1 MKIPATLIREIY
13 KERGNRGRP
22 PSLRQIR
29 AVEGYIL
36 ANGDKTKA
44 QVIREA
50 GYPESRQN
58 DTSKIFSRPIL
69 AVLDR
74 LGITEGLA
82 SEVVKKNLKSKKIE
96 HFTFPPYNKEAIKP
110 DNGQEYRTAE
120 KKGEQLTD
128 QEIIVMMNEV
138 NCTVKKIVHGDLVRH
153 VYFWSPDSKTQ
164 LEAADMIFNL
174 IGSYAPKKVEGKHDH
189 RVGIFS
195 MGELRKKMKEKGLK
209 IINNN

>member
-22 PSLRQIR
+22 ISTRQIR
-29 AVEGYIL
+29 AVEGYIM
-36 ANGDKTKA
+36 ANGSKSKA
-44 QVIREA
+44 QAIREA
-50 GYPESRQN
+50 GYPESRVT
-58 DTSKIFSRPIL
+58 DPSKVFTRSIL

-74 LGITEGLA
+74 LEITEELA
-82 SEVVKKNLKSKKIE
+82 SNVVKQNLKSKKIE
-96 HFTFPPYNKEAIKP
+96 HFTFPPYNKEVVLP
-110 DNGQEYRTAE
+110 DNGQDHRTAE

-128 QEIIVMMNEV
+128 KEIIEMMNSV
-138 NCTVKKIVHGDLVRH
+138 NCTVKKIVHGDMARH

-174 IGSYAPKKVEGKHDH
+174 MGSYAPKKVEGKHDH

-195 MGELRKKMKEKGLK
+195 MGDLRKKMKEKGLK

>member
-13 KERGNRGRP
+13 RERGNRGRP

-36 ANGDKTKA
+36 ANGAKTKS

-74 LGITEGLA
+74 LGITEELV
-82 SEVVKKNLKSKKIE
+82 SDVVKKNHNQIPQKTRLQCSSSKKELISS
-96 HFTFPPYNKEAIKP
+96 
-110 DNGQEYRTAE
+110 
-120 KKGEQLTD
+120 
-128 QEIIVMMNEV
+128 
-138 NCTVKKIVHGDLVRH
+138 VKVPAK
-153 VYFWSPDSKTQ
+153 
-164 LEAADMIFNL
+164 
-174 IGSYAPKKVEGKHDH
+174 
-189 RVGIFS
+189 
-195 MGELRKKMKEKGLK
+195 
-209 IINNN
+209 